1 LIKTRKCVAV
11 KVIKAMRVNGE
22 SRALFRK
29 FISTI
34 KSPWITRLKDACNKF
49 GVDVVE
55 GDDLL
60 SQGNRGRVF
69 KAIWHEGETFTLKI
83 VTKAA
88 LDVPIARRWP

>member
-1 LIKTRKCVAV
+1 MLLSKL
-11 KVIKAMRVNGE
+11 
-22 SRALFRK
+22 SRRCELTGNRELYFGN